1 MRTRCLAVIWAA
13 AIGVGLSMPA
23 LAQEGTAAAEPSASC
38 EAVEPR
44 DAEFFAELAL
54 SQEATPQDAAEGQE
68 VQDAQGSPAPV
79 ELPDG
84 EAADETTT
92 ADVAA
97 LYATLIDCLNRADYL
112 RAYAL
117 YSEEYLLAN
126 LSAETISQ
134 LEATPVPAEES
145 TRTEFGGVLE
155 ARVRD
160 DGAVVALVTT
170 SNPNTGEVLIRTTM
184 TREDEGLRIADEVII
199 EAETPAT
206 PAG

>member
-23 LAQEGTAAAEPSASC
+23 LAQEGTPAAEPSASC
-38 EAVEPR
+38 DAVEPR

-54 SQEATPQDAAEGQE
+54 SQEATPQDAAEGQGD
-68 VQDAQGSPAPV
+68 QDAQASPVSA
-79 ELPDG
+79 ELPEGD
-84 EAADETTT
+84 AADEATT
-92 ADVAA
+92 ADVTA

-126 LSAETISQ
+126 LSAETIGQ
-134 LEATPVPAEES
+134 LEATPVPVEES

-155 ARVRD
+155 ARVLD
-160 DGAVVALVTT
+160 DGAIVALVTT
-170 SNPNTGEVLIRTTM
+170 SNPNTGEVLIRSTM
-184 TREDEGLRIADEVII
+184 TREDEGLRIADEVVI

-206 PAG
+206 PEG

>member
-23 LAQEGTAAAEPSASC
+23 LAQEGTATAEPSASC
-38 EAVEPR
+38 DAVEPR

-79 ELPDG
+79 ELPEGD
-84 EAADETTT
+84 AADETTT

-117 YSEEYLLAN
+117 YSEEYLLAD